1 MASHVY
7 DDINNFVDLQTAFTS
22 TLYDD
27 VTIVI
32 TDSFDIEDQLQPNAA
47 ITTMLLTSVEPESKY
62 NSYAPPATNFD
73 TSFDT

>member
-32 TDSFDIEDQLQPNAA
+32 TDSFDIESELRPVSA

-62 NSYAPPATNFD
+62 NSYAPPRDKFRHQ
-73 TSFDT
+73 F